1 MPQVRPQSPSNLQP
15 KEPSLSIHFSHST
28 LLCRICLSPLQAGTF
43 LLSLIRLFFL
53 RSLSLSATLLLVTC
67 STLILVPP
75 TLCRVL
81 LMLNVS
87 TAHHQARSILVLV
100 TMGLVLLMTRS
111 HPADSQEARFCS
123 SQ

>member
-1 MPQVRPQSPSNLQP
+1 MNS
-15 KEPSLSIHFSHST
+15 FSRK
-28 LLCRICLSPLQAGTF
+28 LLVPIIVLV
-43 LLSLIRLFFL
+43 
-53 RSLSLSATLLLVTC
+53 SLSLTAVLFAPAISAVHAAGSPAITIQPSTQGAKPVNSLV
-67 STLILVPP
+67 
-75 TLCRVL
+75 

-111 HPADSQEARFCS
+111 HPADSQEARFYS